1 MEKVIYQHYV
11 LFPNHDNGLRLHKA
25 LKELG
30 VRATI
35 APTPRSLSKCCGISL
50 MVLEED
56 VDRIKD
62 CVEKNQIDIL
72 GIEKI
77 RKDINP
83 NRDRYC

>member
-1 MEKVIYQHYV
+1 M
-11 LFPNHDNGLRLHKA
+11 
-25 LKELG
+25 
-30 VRATI
+30 
-35 APTPRSLSKCCGISL
+35 
-50 MVLEED
+50 EED

-62 CVEKNQIDIL
+62 CVEKNQIEIL